1 MLNQLCQGGDGNLP
15 PMTHLDWYYASMIK
29 VAQIAF
35 GETLTVI
42 TVESLEGVLC
52 YLMRDFAQVE
62 LDAIATSTPCLL
74 AEK

>member
-1 MLNQLCQGGDGNLP
+1 
-15 PMTHLDWYYASMIK
+15 MIK